1 MAIPF
6 LNNITLNNNEIQ
18 NVRLQ
23 NAGSPPL
30 NSGPGQIYFDTT
42 TGDETAKYYSN
53 VTDEFVSL
61 KEYSFPTGTYVTG
74 TVTGTTPKPIIT
86 FDLNAVDGT
95 AAAGE
100 RYLTKSNTWAE
111 VSGISGTTYD
121 LEGVGS
127 ANGTA
132 GVRLSGSDATNDDV
146 LIVGAGTTTV
156 TRSGNTLTVTSNDQF
171 DGTVTNVSA
180 STTGDALDVAVTNP
194 TTTPDLD
201 FTWAGTA
208 SQYVDGQGDLQTFP
222 AIPTVGDGTLT
233 VQGTGVLGGTG
244 TFTANQAGN
253 TTISVTHDSQAQ
265 TNTTPSTT
273 LTHGGTF
280 TALSSNV
287 GVNSSGHVTGQELTT
302 FTLPTIPTNIV
313 ETFSNNNTGVY
324 VAYGNVNSSATGNV
338 NIGEVD
344 LTAVDGTAIA
354 GERYLTKSNTWAT
367 VASIPGTYD
376 WDIQGDS
383 GGPTTVTSGDVIDIA
398 GGTNV
403 TTALSGTTLTINSTD
418 QFQGTLTGITEGP
431 GITVTASATSPT
443 VAVDYLGSDNYLL
456 EAGVAT
462 VASSED
468 IINFSDD
475 TDSNVKKTTLGTIP
489 VNSLTLVK
497 NYIDSSVSGGV
508 YYQGGYNPTTD
519 LTSPGN
525 YGLQTPPNPNIIEIG
540 WMYTVTADGT
550 FFGEQVR
557 VGDVLIAEIDAP
569 TSLSDWTTVQNNID
583 LATSLVVGL
592 GNVVPGSS
600 NTITAPYSSGTA
612 TLDVVDSTPAQKGAV
627 IVDAGTGIS
636 VSYASG
642 TATVAN
648 TQTNSA
654 NTYAETITDSVSGT
668 TFDHGLGDDVIVQ
681 LYDATTKET
690 VYADVQ
696 RNGNYLNITFSATP
710 TNSVR
715 VLVQKI
721 G

>member
-6 LNNITLNNNEIQ
+6 LNNLDITDNQLLNAKLH
-18 NVRLQ
+18 VTPT
-23 NAGSPPL
+23 APTAAA
-30 NSGPGQIYFDTT
+30 GQIYFDSTT
-42 TGDETAKYYSN
+42 NPSSNLTAKYYSN
-53 VTDEFVSL
+53 GADQWVSL

-171 DGTVTNVSA
+171 TGTVT
-180 STTGDALDVAVTNP
+180 
-194 TTTPDLD
+194 
-201 FTWAGTA
+201 
-208 SQYVDGQGDLQTFP
+208 
-222 AIPTVGDGTLT
+222 
-233 VQGTGVLGGTG
+233 
-244 TFTANQAGN
+244 
-253 TTISVTHDSQAQ
+253 SV
-265 TNTTPSTT
+265 
-273 LTHGGTF
+273 
-280 TALSSNV
+280 
-287 GVNSSGHVTGQELTT
+287 
-302 FTLPTIPTNIV
+302 
-313 ETFSNNNTGVY
+313 
-324 VAYGNVNSSATGNV
+324 
-338 NIGEVD
+338 
-344 LTAVDGTAIA
+344 
-354 GERYLTKSNTWAT
+354 
-367 VASIPGTYD
+367 
-376 WDIQGDS
+376 
-383 GGPTTVTSGDVIDIA
+383 
-398 GGTNV
+398 
-403 TTALSGTTLTINSTD
+403 
-418 QFQGTLTGITEGP
+418 TEGP

-508 YYQGGYNPTTD
+508 YYQGGYDPTTD

-550 FFGEQVR
+550 FFGEQLR

-612 TLDVVDSTPAQKGAV
+612 TLDVVDSSFSQKGAV
-627 IVDAGTGIS
+627 IVDAGTGIN
-636 VSYASG
+636 VSYTSG
-642 TATVAN
+642 TATVTN

-654 NTYAETITDSVSGT
+654 NTYAVTISDTATITHNLGT
-668 TFDHGLGDDVIVQ
+668 KDVIIQ
-681 LYDATTKET
+681 LYDVVTNET
-690 VYADVQ
+690 VYADIARV
-696 RNGNYLNITFSATP
+696 NISPFNAATITFSATP
-710 TNSVR
+710 TNDVR

>member
-6 LNNITLNNNEIQ
+6 LNNLDITDNQLLNAKLH
-18 NVRLQ
+18 VTPT
-23 NAGSPPL
+23 APTAAA
-30 NSGPGQIYFDTT
+30 GQIYFDSTT
-42 TGDETAKYYSN
+42 SPSSNLTAKYYSN
-53 VTDEFVSL
+53 GADQWVSL

-156 TRSGNTLTVTSNDQF
+156 TRTGNTLTVTSNDQF
-171 DGTVTNVSA
+171 TGTVT
-180 STTGDALDVAVTNP
+180 
-194 TTTPDLD
+194 
-201 FTWAGTA
+201 
-208 SQYVDGQGDLQTFP
+208 
-222 AIPTVGDGTLT
+222 
-233 VQGTGVLGGTG
+233 
-244 TFTANQAGN
+244 
-253 TTISVTHDSQAQ
+253 SV
-265 TNTTPSTT
+265 
-273 LTHGGTF
+273 
-280 TALSSNV
+280 
-287 GVNSSGHVTGQELTT
+287 
-302 FTLPTIPTNIV
+302 
-313 ETFSNNNTGVY
+313 
-324 VAYGNVNSSATGNV
+324 
-338 NIGEVD
+338 
-344 LTAVDGTAIA
+344 
-354 GERYLTKSNTWAT
+354 
-367 VASIPGTYD
+367 
-376 WDIQGDS
+376 
-383 GGPTTVTSGDVIDIA
+383 
-398 GGTNV
+398 
-403 TTALSGTTLTINSTD
+403 
-418 QFQGTLTGITEGP
+418 TEGP

-456 EAGVAT
+456 EAGAAT

-475 TDSNVKKTTLGTIP
+475 ADSNVKKTTLGTIP

-612 TLDVVDSTPAQKGAV
+612 TLDVVDSTPSQKGAV
-627 IVDAGTGIS
+627 IVGAGTGIS
-636 VSYASG
+636 VAYSNG
-642 TATVAN
+642 TATVTN

-654 NTYAETITDSVSGT
+654 NTYAETITDT
-668 TFDHGLGDDVIVQ
+668 DTITHGLGTKDVIIQ
-681 LYDATTKET
+681 LYDVTTDET
-690 VYADVQ
+690 VYADVD
-696 RNGNYLNITFSATP
+696 RASTTTATITFAATP
-710 TNSVR
+710 ANDVR

>member
-6 LNNITLNNNEIQ
+6 LNNLDITDNQLLNAKLH
-18 NVRLQ
+18 VTPT
-23 NAGSPPL
+23 APTAAA
-30 NSGPGQIYFDTT
+30 GQIYFDSTT
-42 TGDETAKYYSN
+42 NPTSNLTAKYYSN
-53 VTDEFVSL
+53 GADQWVSL

-74 TVTGTTPKPIIT
+74 AVTGTTPKPIIT

-95 AAAGE
+95 AVAGE

-111 VSGISGTTYD
+111 VSGITGTTYD

-127 ANGTA
+127 TNGTA
-132 GVRLSGSDATNDDV
+132 GVRLTGSDATDDDV

-171 DGTVTNVSA
+171 IGTVTSVDA
-180 STTGDALDVAVTNP
+180 GITGDAISISGVP
-194 TTTPDLD
+194 FTTSGSIDFSFDGTDLE
-201 FTWAGTA
+201 
-208 SQYVDGQGDLQTFP
+208 YIDGEGNLATFP
-222 AIPTVGDGTLT
+222 TIPTVNDGTLT

-244 TFTANQAGN
+244 TFTANDADN
-253 TTISVTHDSQAQ
+253 VTISISHDNTSRTDTTSSASGNSFTVVDSVT
-265 TNTTPSTT
+265 TNAT
-273 LTHGGTF
+273 
-280 TALSSNV
+280 
-287 GVNSSGHVTGQELTT
+287 GHVTAINVKTQTVSDDDTT
-302 FTLPTIPTNIV
+302 SLPIKNAGGTTQFTSTDV
-313 ETFSNNNTGVY
+313 TGLRF
-324 VAYGNVNSSATGNV
+324 
-338 NIGEVD
+338 E
-344 LTAVDGTAIA
+344 
-354 GERYLTKSNTWAT
+354 
-367 VASIPGTYD
+367 
-376 WDIQGDS
+376 
-383 GGPTTVTSGDVIDIA
+383 

-403 TTALSGTTLTINSTD
+403 TVDFTPSDQTVKINSTD
-418 QFQGTLTGITEGP
+418 QYQGTLTSITEGP
-431 GITVTASATSPT
+431 GITVTPSATSPT

-456 EAGVAT
+456 EAGAAT
-462 VASSED
+462 VASSAD

-508 YYQGGYNPTTD
+508 YYQGGYDPTTD

-600 NTITAPYSSGTA
+600 NTVTAPYTSGTA
-612 TLDVVDSTPAQKGAV
+612 TLDVVDSTPTQKGAI

-636 VSYASG
+636 VSYTSG
-642 TATVAN
+642 TATVTN
-648 TQTNSA
+648 TQTNSV
-654 NTYAETITDSVSGT
+654 NTYAVTISDTATITHNLGT
-668 TFDHGLGDDVIVQ
+668 KDVIIQ
-681 LYDATTKET
+681 LYDVVTNET
-690 VYADVQ
+690 VYADIV
-696 RNGNYLNITFSATP
+696 RVNTSPFNTATITFSATP
-710 TNSVR
+710 TNDVR

>member
-6 LNNITLNNNEIQ
+6 LNNLDITDNQLLNAKLH
-18 NVRLQ
+18 VTFT
-23 NAGSPPL
+23 APTAAA
-30 NSGPGQIYFDTT
+30 GQIYFDSTSS
-42 TGDETAKYYSN
+42 DLTAKYYSN
-53 VTDEFVSL
+53 STDLWVSL

-74 TVTGTTPKPIIT
+74 AVTGTIPKPIIT

-127 ANGTA
+127 TNGTA

-171 DGTVTNVSA
+171 TGTVTSVDA
-180 STTGDALDVAVTNP
+180 GITGDALSISGVP
-194 TTTPDLD
+194 FTTSGSID
-201 FTWAGTA
+201 FGWDGAATE
-208 SQYVDGQGDLQTFP
+208 YVDGEGNLQTFP
-222 AIPTVGDGTLT
+222 TIPTV
-233 VQGTGVLGGTG
+233 
-244 TFTANQAGN
+244 
-253 TTISVTHDSQAQ
+253 
-265 TNTTPSTT
+265 
-273 LTHGGTF
+273 
-280 TALSSNV
+280 
-287 GVNSSGHVTGQELTT
+287 
-302 FTLPTIPTNIV
+302 PTNIV
-313 ETFSNNNTGVY
+313 ETFSNNNTGTY
-324 VAYGNVNSSATGNV
+324 VAYGVTNASATGNV

-344 LTAVDGTAIA
+344 LTALDGTAIA
-354 GERYLTKSNTWAT
+354 GERYLTKSNTWAE

-376 WDIQGDS
+376 WGIQGDS

-418 QFQGTLTGITEGP
+418 EFTGTLTGITEGP
-431 GITVTASATSPT
+431 GITVTPSATSPT

-475 TDSNVKKTTLGTIP
+475 SDSNVKKTTLGTIP
-489 VNSLTLVK
+489 VDSLTLVK
-497 NYIDSSVSGGV
+497 NYIDSSASGGV
-508 YYQGGYNPTTD
+508 YYQGGYNPVTD

-525 YGLQTPPNPNIIEIG
+525 YGLQTPPNPNFIEIG

-583 LATSLVVGL
+583 LATDLVVGL

-612 TLDVVDSTPAQKGAV
+612 TLDVVDSSPTQKGAV
-627 IVDAGTGIS
+627 IVEAGTGIS

-642 TATVAN
+642 TATVTN
-648 TQTNSA
+648 TQTNSD
-654 NTYAETITDSVSGT
+654 NTFSGT
-668 TFDHGLGDDVIVQ
+668 IGNGSATSIRLEDSGAVAPNINHGLGTDSTSFMIQLVDVSSG
-681 LYDATTKET
+681 ET
-690 VYADVQ
+690 VYADVTRGAGGQ
-696 RNGNYLNITFSATP
+696 ITISFAVAPAT
-710 TNSVR
+710 NDIR
-715 VLVQKI
+715 VLIQKI

>member
-6 LNNITLNNNEIQ
+6 LNNLDITDNQLLNAKLH
-18 NVRLQ
+18 VTPT
-23 NAGSPPL
+23 APTAAA
-30 NSGPGQIYFDTT
+30 GQIYFDSTT
-42 TGDETAKYYSN
+42 NPSSNLTAKYYSN
-53 VTDEFVSL
+53 GADQWVSL

-171 DGTVTNVSA
+171 TGTVT
-180 STTGDALDVAVTNP
+180 
-194 TTTPDLD
+194 
-201 FTWAGTA
+201 
-208 SQYVDGQGDLQTFP
+208 
-222 AIPTVGDGTLT
+222 
-233 VQGTGVLGGTG
+233 
-244 TFTANQAGN
+244 
-253 TTISVTHDSQAQ
+253 SV
-265 TNTTPSTT
+265 
-273 LTHGGTF
+273 
-280 TALSSNV
+280 
-287 GVNSSGHVTGQELTT
+287 
-302 FTLPTIPTNIV
+302 
-313 ETFSNNNTGVY
+313 
-324 VAYGNVNSSATGNV
+324 
-338 NIGEVD
+338 
-344 LTAVDGTAIA
+344 
-354 GERYLTKSNTWAT
+354 
-367 VASIPGTYD
+367 
-376 WDIQGDS
+376 
-383 GGPTTVTSGDVIDIA
+383 
-398 GGTNV
+398 
-403 TTALSGTTLTINSTD
+403 
-418 QFQGTLTGITEGP
+418 TEGP

-456 EAGVAT
+456 EAGAAT
-462 VASSED
+462 VAGSDD

-489 VNSLTLVK
+489 VESLTEVK

-508 YYQGGYNPTTD
+508 YYQGGYDPTTD
-519 LTSPGN
+519 STSPGG

-550 FFGEQVR
+550 FFGEQLR

-592 GNVVPGSS
+592 GNVVSGFS

-612 TLDVVDSTPAQKGAV
+612 TLDVVDSSFSQKGAV
-627 IVDAGTGIS
+627 IVDAGTGIN
-636 VSYASG
+636 VSYTSG
-642 TATVAN
+642 TATVTN

-654 NTYAETITDSVSGT
+654 NTYAVTISDTATITHNLGT
-668 TFDHGLGDDVIVQ
+668 KDVIIQ
-681 LYDATTKET
+681 LYDVVTNET
-690 VYADVQ
+690 VYADIV
-696 RNGNYLNITFSATP
+696 RVNTSPFNTATITFSATP
-710 TNSVR
+710 TNDVR